1 MWFSEQEW
9 HLGVMGVFPGRGL
22 GKGHRQRWL
31 RLEPRRGFRE
41 VLGEAAQSHGHK
53 AEHVSVWAQG
63 RAGLPLPTPRSA
75 AVRTG
80 LHWPGRAVQ
89 SAEMITD
96 PGPPGLSR
104 GGVCVWGPPGG
115 RAGGLHLSAPN
126 VHLVSQHAG
135 APPGVGGDQTVGPAA
150 SMTGCR
156 EEGSPACVRAPGTL
170 RASSAP
176 QTTPAPGPE
185 SSCPGPLSGT
195 GSEMHT
201 ATEAPR

>member
-1 MWFSEQEW
+1 MWFSEEEW
-9 HLGVMGVFPGRGL
+9 HLGVTGVFPGRGL

-80 LHWPGRAVQ
+80 LHWPGRAVE

-104 GGVCVWGPPGG
+104 GGVCVCRDPRGAG
-115 RAGGLHLSAPN
+115 RGDFTSLLRTCILFRSTLGLPRD
-126 VHLVSQHAG
+126 G
-135 APPGVGGDQTVGPAA
+135 AVIRRFVLLLP
-150 SMTGCR
+150 
-156 EEGSPACVRAPGTL
+156 
-170 RASSAP
+170 
-176 QTTPAPGPE
+176 
-185 SSCPGPLSGT
+185 
-195 GSEMHT
+195 
-201 ATEAPR
+201 